1 MNDAVP
7 KPEMSEMLA
16 QSLIN
21 RFKFISASALDSDD
35 SRTLHKDTV
44 NLLRSL
50 LCEFPEFL
58 CEHHYEFMGA
68 ISAQCIEMLNLVS
81 CAYPRYMHMPDPM
94 KSGPHIDMLPE
105 IQQCPPISPVYV
117 KMIHESRRVLP
128 LLDCYLETGLPVKV
142 LINVE
147 SYILTEDFDCCY
159 IVPRINAIV
168 LYVETQAI
176 IHLQCKNMTLS
187 ISNIATTSWHSKFF
201 YNLLNRLDDAGRP
214 LLITAI
220 CNQLTYPNIHT
231 QYFSCLIQYLFE
243 STLGERTR
251 REIASGI
258 LERVRIQPIS
268 WGLAYA
274 RAKLLKNPLFDSYA
288 DEFFHRS
295 PVIQRS
301 LSNLCILCVLAI
313 VLCIKFHDIN
323 FATELY
329 TLLIMLLMYFCVL
342 FLLMS
347 IIARIKKS

>member
-44 NLLRSL
+44 NILRGL
-50 LCEFPEFL
+50 LCEYPEFL

-68 ISAQCIEMLNLVS
+68 ISAQCMEMLNLVS

-94 KSGPHIDMLPE
+94 EPGPNIDVLPE
-105 IQQCPPISPVYV
+105 IHSV
-117 KMIHESRRVLP
+117 HRL

-142 LINVE
+142 LTNVE

-251 REIASGI
+251 ILACEWRIYAYHLDDHASDWLI
-258 LERVRIQPIS
+258 IYLSDI
-268 WGLAYA
+268 
-274 RAKLLKNPLFDSYA
+274 PLGSLCLHYSYM
-288 DEFFHRS
+288 
-295 PVIQRS
+295 
-301 LSNLCILCVLAI
+301 
-313 VLCIKFHDIN
+313 IN
-323 FATELY
+323 HE
-329 TLLIMLLMYFCVL
+329 V
-342 FLLMS
+342 
-347 IIARIKKS
+347 